1 MCAKRRISESGNPS
15 GAAGNPSGAPDPSR
29 LDSSIRDPARHD
41 PARPGPVQPDPA
53 KQDQAWR
60 DFVDRSRRESL
71 PFEAHLAAFRRIF
84 AGRRPEDGPP
94 VAWAPDETVRRRSN
108 LQASMEAVGLEDFAD
123 FHAWSVRDPSAFW
136 THTLERLGIVFAK
149 PPDAILDL
157 GGGVRDS
164 RGGVRA
170 PQWLPHGGVRDPRWL
185 PGAELNIVDSCFTA
199 DPDRPAVVT
208 PGPNGRSCATS
219 ASETTST
226 TTSTTRTPTTSTTRT
241 PTTSTTTYGE
251 LERLVNRAA
260 NGLRD
265 RGLAP
270 GRAIALYMPL
280 NLECVV
286 AYLAIIRAGSRVVSI
301 ADSFPAVEV
310 RRRMA
315 IAGARCIVT
324 MDRFVRAGKS
334 IPLYDTVVEAGVS
347 TVIVVPSDGD
357 GRSRG
362 VGQQSGAVRAV
373 DVDSPDDDVA
383 VTTSDAPRLRPG
395 DIAWA
400 DLQSGDDTFESVTGD
415 PYRTTNILFSSG
427 TTGESKAIPW
437 NHLTPIKS
445 AMDGFYHQD
454 IHGDDVTAWPTNIGW
469 MMGPWLI
476 YATLVNGAC
485 MALYP
490 DATHTPEY
498 LRFIRRAGVTMQG
511 VIPSLV
517 RTWRRGGM
525 DAGSQGDMDAGSQGG
540 MDAGSQ
546 GGMDAGSQGGMDAG
560 SQGGMTEGQQDD
572 VDDGRHSG
580 AADGIDWPSVR
591 VFSSTGEPASRTD
604 YLWLMSRGG
613 YRAPVIEY
621 LGGTEIGGGHLACT
635 VLQPCSPAAFT
646 TANLGVDFVI
656 LDETGAEV
664 EEGATGEL
672 FLMPPALGMSQRL
685 LNGDHDEVYYGGC
698 PAGPRGEVLRRHGDN
713 TQRLHHGYYRA
724 QGRADDGM
732 NLGGIMVS
740 PLELERIIDGH
751 PAVYESAA
759 VAIQPEGEGTERLV
773 VFIVPEGGNGTVGSH
788 TASTQAEEQS
798 GSPPVGKSDASP
810 GVPVYSQAGLDPKL
824 DPDSLKSELQALVSS
839 GLNPLFK
846 IYRVVIADELPHTAS
861 GKLVRRILR
870 DRIRPGS

>member
-1 MCAKRRISESGNPS
+1 MS
-15 GAAGNPSGAPDPSR
+15 
-29 LDSSIRDPARHD
+29 
-41 PARPGPVQPDPA
+41 A

-60 DFVDRSRRESL
+60 EFVETSRREFL
-71 PFEAHLAAFRRIF
+71 PFEDHLAAFHRIF
-84 AGRRPEDGPP
+84 DGRRPEDGPP
-94 VAWAPDETVRRRSN
+94 AVWAPDEETVRRSN
-108 LQASMEAVGLEDFAD
+108 LKASMAAVGTDRYDD

-136 THTLERLGIVFAK
+136 THTLERLGIVFTR

-157 GGGVRDS
+157 DGD
-164 RGGVRA
+164 
-170 PQWLPHGGVRDPRWL
+170 VRDPRWL

-199 DPDRPAVVT
+199 DSDRPAVVT
-208 PGPNGRSCATS
+208 PRPDDESL
-219 ASETTST
+219 
-226 TTSTTRTPTTSTTRT
+226 
-241 PTTSTTTYGE
+241 STTTYGE
-251 LERLVNRAA
+251 LESLVNRVA

-270 GRAIALYMPL
+270 DRAIALYMPL

-301 ADSFPAVEV
+301 ADSFPPAEI

-315 IAGARCIVT
+315 IAGSSCAVT
-324 MDRFVRAGKS
+324 MDRYVHAGKVL
-334 IPLYDTVVEAGVS
+334 PHYDTVVEAGVS
-347 TVIVVPSDGD
+347 TIIVVPSGGDSRSGGD
-357 GRSRG
+357 GRS
-362 VGQQSGAVRAV
+362 SG
-373 DVDSPDDDVA
+373 DDRSGGDA
-383 VTTSDAPRLRPG
+383 RSNGDAPQLRPG
-395 DIAWA
+395 DISWT
-400 DLQSGDDTFESVTGD
+400 DLLSGKDTFESVTGD

-427 TTGESKAIPW
+427 TTGEPKAIPW

-445 AMDGFYHQD
+445 AMDGHYHQD
-454 IHGDDVTAWPTNIGW
+454 IHSDDVTTWPTNIGW

-490 DATHTPEY
+490 GAANTPEY

-525 DAGSQGDMDAGSQGG
+525 AEDRQDSTA
-540 MDAGSQ
+540 
-546 GGMDAGSQGGMDAG
+546 
-560 SQGGMTEGQQDD
+560 EGI
-572 VDDGRHSG
+572 HSG
-580 AADGIDWPSVR
+580 VAEGIYWPSVR

-604 YLWLMSRGG
+604 YLWLMSRAG

-646 TANLGVDFVI
+646 TANLGVDFVV
-656 LDETGAEV
+656 LDENGAEV
-664 EEGATGEL
+664 GEGGTGEL
-672 FLMPPALGMSQRL
+672 FLIPPALGMSQRL
-685 LNGDHDEVYYGGC
+685 LNGDHDEVYYEGC

-713 TQRLHHGYYRA
+713 TQRLHRGHFRS

-740 PLELERIIDGH
+740 PLELERITDGH
-751 PAVYESAA
+751 SAVYESAA
-759 VAIQPEGEGTERLV
+759 VAVQPEGEGAERLV
-773 VFIVPEGGNGTVGSH
+773 VFIVPEVGGGAAGSRV
-788 TASTQAEEQS
+788 ADSRAADS
-798 GSPPVGKSDASP
+798 RANLVI
-810 GVPVYSQAGLDPKL
+810 DPN
-824 DPDSLKSELQALVSS
+824 SLKSELQALVSS
-839 GLNPLFK
+839 ELNPLFK
-846 IYRVVIADELPHTAS
+846 IYRVVIVDELPHTAS